1 VQINDECI
9 TMTTPR
15 PQHVL
20 LTGAAGFVGFHVAN
34 NLLDKGIHV
43 TGIDNLNSY
52 YPVQLKQDRLAL
64 LSKREGF
71 AFHQV
76 DIADHDALKAVPGV
90 NDADAVIHLAAQAGV
105 RYSIENP
112 FAYGQSNLI
121 GHLSILELVRHAPK
135 KPRLVYASS
144 SSVYGAN
151 AKAPFSED
159 DRVDNPVSLYAATKR
174 SNELMSES
182 YTKLYGMEQVGLRF
196 FTVYGPWGRPDMAYW
211 TFTRDIIEGRAIRVF
226 NNGQLNRDFT
236 WIDDIVAG
244 VVSTALDQPAPPI
257 RRCTASTT
265 SATTAPLSWAA
276 SSRSSKMRSASA
288 PRKSWSRCS
297 PATSAPPTP
306 TLMRSPAITASRRRQ
321 RWKRAY
327 PASSNGIATTPR
339 PDAYASAKPGDQK
352 PKLAFSAVG
361 WRVGSIRTP
370 STSTCVPPT
379 SDTPCA
385 SSL

>member
-1 VQINDECI
+1 
-9 TMTTPR
+9 MTTPR

-34 NLLDKGIHV
+34 RLLDMGLRV
-43 TGIDNLNSY
+43 TGVDNLNSY
-52 YPVQLKQDRLAL
+52 YPVQLKKDRLAL
-64 LSKREGF
+64 LSARECF

-76 DIADHDALKAVPGV
+76 DIADHEALKAVPDV

-121 GHLSILELVRHAPK
+121 GHLSILELVRNAPK

-182 YTKLYGMEQVGLRF
+182 YTTLYGMEQVGLRF

-226 NNGQLNRDFT
+226 NNGHLNRDFT

-244 VVSTALDQPAPPI
+244 IVATALDQPRTANPPLHRI
-257 RRCTASTT
+257 YN
-265 SATTAPLSWAA
+265 
-276 SSRSSKMRSASA
+276 
-288 PRKSWSRCS
+288 
-297 PATSAPPTP
+297 
-306 TLMRSPAITASRRRQ
+306 IG
-321 RWKRAY
+321 
-327 PASSNGIATTPR
+327 NNR
-339 PDAYASAKPGDQK
+339 PVELGRFIEIVEDAVGKCAEKIMEPMQPGDVRATYANIDA
-352 PKLAFSAVG
+352 LVRDYGFA
-361 WRVGSIRTP
+361 
-370 STSTCVPPT
+370 PT
-379 SDTPCA
+379 TTLEEGMPRFVKWYRDYTNT
-385 SSL
+385 